1 MKSKVLI
8 LVLALV
14 MGAVATFFA
23 INYLNSATRR
33 LEADAEPV
41 EVLVATEEIP
51 RGMSAEDL
59 LEKQLIVTQ
68 EIPRMYVSSGAVSS
82 ISSIEGQVVSSPI
95 SKGEQVTLTRFQ
107 YAAQAGLSY
116 GVPEGFV
123 AVAIPSDA
131 VKGVAGLL
139 KPNDTVMVAATFK
152 PGPDGEEALTKVLL
166 PKARVLAVGASV
178 GAEVQDDE
186 VKTTGGLMSRGSD
199 DEPVAS
205 TVTLA
210 LTPAD
215 LEKLIYAE
223 EQGSVWLALLPAT
236 ATDIPATTGRS
247 LETVYK

>member
-14 MGAVATFFA
+14 MGRCDVLRHQLPEQR
-23 INYLNSATRR
+23 YRR

-41 EVLVATEEIP
+41 EVLVAAEEIP

-116 GVPEGFV
+116 GVR
-123 AVAIPSDA
+123 
-131 VKGVAGLL
+131 KGC
-139 KPNDTVMVAATFK
+139 
-152 PGPDGEEALTKVLL
+152 
-166 PKARVLAVGASV
+166 R
-178 GAEVQDDE
+178 
-186 VKTTGGLMSRGSD
+186 GGD
-199 DEPVAS
+199 PV
-205 TVTLA
+205 
-210 LTPAD
+210 
-215 LEKLIYAE
+215 
-223 EQGSVWLALLPAT
+223 
-236 ATDIPATTGRS
+236 
-247 LETVYK
+247 